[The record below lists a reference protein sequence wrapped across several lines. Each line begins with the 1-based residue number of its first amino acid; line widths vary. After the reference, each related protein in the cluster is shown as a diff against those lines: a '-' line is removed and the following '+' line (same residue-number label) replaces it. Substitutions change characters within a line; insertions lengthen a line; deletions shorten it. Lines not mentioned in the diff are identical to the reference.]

1 MARVCTNALTGS
13 LPHIEIGECQC
24 TRDAG
29 RFTYGPQVTRELPDI
44 DGGFSQWSVL
54 VDDGVVARAIK

>member
-1 MARVCTNALTGS
+1 MCTNALTRS

-29 RFTYGPQVTRELPDI
+29 RFIYGPQVTREVPGI
-44 DGGFSQWSVL
+44 DRGFSRWSVL
-54 VDDGVVARAIK
+54 VDDGVVARAIM